1 MYALVEIK
9 GKQYK
14 VENDAV
20 VTVDHID
27 SDEGSQIEF
36 DRVVLVRTD
45 KAVTVGQPYVKGAL
59 VKAEV
64 EGHLRGDKVI
74 VFKHKRR
81 KNYRRRRGHR
91 QQYSTIR
98 IKEIAGVS

>member
-14 VENDAV
+14 VEENSLIR
-20 VTVDHID
+20 VDHLD
-27 SDEGSQIEF
+27 SETGSAVEF
-36 DRVVLVRTD
+36 PTVVLLKGEKKTS
-45 KAVTVGQPYVKGAL
+45 VGAPYVKGAV

-64 EGHLRGDKVI
+64 EDHVRDRKVT

-81 KNYRRRRGHR
+81 KNYRRTKGHR
-91 QQYSTIR
+91 QQYSMIR
-98 IKEIAGVS
+98 VKEIAGA

>member
-14 VENDAV
+14 VEKDSV
-20 VTVDHID
+20 VKVDHLD
-27 SDEGSQIEF
+27 SEQGSAIEF
-36 DRVVLVRTD
+36 SSVVLVKGDDTA
-45 KAVTVGQPYVKGAL
+45 KIGTPYVDGAV

-64 EGHLRGDKVI
+64 TAHARDKKVV

-81 KNYRRRRGHR
+81 KNYRRTKGHR
-91 QQYSTIR
+91 QHYSLIR
-98 IKEIAGVS
+98 VTDIALA